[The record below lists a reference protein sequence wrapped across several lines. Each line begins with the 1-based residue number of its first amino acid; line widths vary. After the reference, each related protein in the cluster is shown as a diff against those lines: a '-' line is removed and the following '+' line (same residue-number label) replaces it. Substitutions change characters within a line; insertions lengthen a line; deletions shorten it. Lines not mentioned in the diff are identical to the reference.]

1 MYFTKSILA
10 SSIMLAISGTA
21 LAADWEAPKL
31 EFNGSNQ
38 TEMESAY
45 TKFVYN
51 SAGLPSGLEE
61 LASDGTGYI
70 TSPDLTN
77 GGSVNYGGAPVFLQT
92 NEQQKRVTNKGKIW
106 VVGAEQGAVVAEAM
120 GTTGTAGEL
129 LNEGTIYL
137 DGKNNA
143 QANSRI
149 KGISVI
155 NGIAHNDG
163 DIVVK
168 GNAVAMIDNSA
179 QGSEWSKELLNTG
192 TITII
197 DSGVGIS
204 YRKESANTSVKNIG
218 TILVNGKNSIGI
230 LVYNDGKGEAGNG
243 KTVINSG
250 VISASEG
257 SYAIVDLSE
266 KTSFT
271 FTEKSNVDGLI
282 KVNETTT
289 LTYENN
295 TDVLT
300 LADEVGTVNSTKGSN
315 LSIELGTES
324 GLSIGKLNTD
334 KDSNTTFNLSHLG
347 STEDKILTIDQIEGD
362 VSVGYTSAVSDE
374 LAAGADQ
381 ANLFN
386 GLDLGDYNLDKV
398 HVSNDGSAWGSDA
411 IYYKDGTVQILQENT
426 LLSSATDLAITNAL
440 MWRSQLSNLTDRMGT
455 LRTMPETAGAWA
467 RYNGGR
473 LDGRGI
479 QHDYNTV
486 EVGFDK
492 AISNN
497 VMLGISFDYTK
508 GDTDLDA
515 GTSDNNTYTLG
526 LYGSY
531 FNEAGC
537 FLDAMLKVGRID
549 SDYDLNNGIQEK
561 GDYMLTGTIV
571 GIETGHRWNI
581 QNYFIEPQVQ
591 LTYSYLRPENY
602 NTNLREVK
610 FDDMKSLIA
619 RVGIMGGMKFAEDR
633 GSAYVKASYNH
644 DFLGDIE
651 GNYSGFT
658 AAGDAVRV
666 NIDDELDDNW
676 GEVSLGASYQVTDSV
691 NTFVDV
697 GTGFGG
703 DIDQKWRVNLG
714 ARYIF

>member
-1 MYFTKSILA
+1 MNFHKNIISIAVLSA
-10 SSIMLAISGTA
+10 VSSIAVAS
-21 LAADWEAPKL
+21 EAMPSIPDSFDA
-31 EFNGSNQ
+31 EVVQ
-38 TEMESAY
+38 T
-45 TKFVYN
+45 
-51 SAGLPSGLEE
+51 
-61 LASDGTGYI
+61 
-70 TSPDLTN
+70 DLTN
-77 GGSVNYGGAPVFLQT
+77 QHYDGLTFEQGKVGVVKPTLNDAGGSPSFIYSQASQEGNNLGT
-92 NEQQKRVTNKGKIW
+92 IW
-106 VVGAEQGAVVAEAM
+106 VLAGDLGEDGEYGKYATGMLANGEGAKA
-120 GTTGTAGEL
+120 
-129 LNEGTIYL
+129 I
-137 DGKNNA
+137 
-143 QANSRI
+143 
-149 KGISVI
+149 
-155 NGIAHNDG
+155 
-163 DIVVK
+163 
-168 GNAVAMIDNSA
+168 
-179 QGSEWSKELLNTG
+179 NTG
-192 TITII
+192 TIYVKANTGPFNKEAAKAMASDNKGSLVNNGTII
-197 DSGVGIS
+197 VDGATAMALTTKADGQTIQNNNQIIVKSGYGITVNINDKTGDAKSVTVGNNGTIVTEKGAVAAQFNSSFNDGTFTNSGSILGEGISINASSASNFTLKLKDNSHIEGSILLASDSTIYANELTNKEAININRAGTIKVDDSDLIIKNTSPYNTLKIGTVDADASSSVNFSFDKLGSESKKLLEVDNVTGDGSVGIE
-204 YRKESANTSVKNIG
+204 YT
-218 TILVNGKNSIGI
+218 
-230 LVYNDGKGEAGNG
+230 
-243 KTVINSG
+243 
-250 VISASEG
+250 AS
-257 SYAIVDLSE
+257 
-266 KTSFT
+266 
-271 FTEKSNVDGLI
+271 
-282 KVNETTT
+282 
-289 LTYENN
+289 
-295 TDVLT
+295 
-300 LADEVGTVNSTKGSN
+300 
-315 LSIELGTES
+315 
-324 GLSIGKLNTD
+324 
-334 KDSNTTFNLSHLG
+334 
-347 STEDKILTIDQIEGD
+347 
-362 VSVGYTSAVSDE
+362 VSDA
-374 LAAGADQ
+374 LAAGADK
-381 ANLFN
+381 NDLFA
-386 GLDLGDYNLDKV
+386 GIKLGQDGEPETVY
-398 HVSNDGSAWGSDA
+398 VSNDGSAWGSSGYYTKDKETGA
-411 IYYKDGTVQILQENT
+411 ISEQLTGTNT

-619 RVGIMGGMKFAEDR
+619 RVGIMGGVKFAEDR

-714 ARYIF
+714 ARYVF

>member
-1 MYFTKSILA
+1 MYLNKTILLTSILMSFGSLSYA
-10 SSIMLAISGTA
+10 QTA
-21 LAADWEAPKL
+21 TWIEPDAGIIVKPENMDGVPNPVEDSLSTNDKGEL
-31 EFNGSNQ
+31 VFNGERALDTTGSKGVGVLLARDGQ
-38 TEMESAY
+38 T
-45 TKFVYN
+45 V
-51 SAGLPSGLEE
+51 
-61 LASDGTGYI
+61 
-70 TSPDLTN
+70 
-77 GGSVNYGGAPVFLQT
+77 VN
-92 NEQQKRVTNKGKIW
+92 EGKIW
-106 VVGAEQGAVVAEAM
+106 VIGDGNGDGMSNAYSATATLINRGTIFVDGNDTDNNKGMTVNPGGSAINEASIIVKDSASGMTDASGDKAKSLVNKGDIFVIGDGVGLNLRKNAAEGATVN
-120 GTTGTAGEL
+120 
-129 LNEGTIYL
+129 NEGSILVSGSGTGVSIEWSAS
-137 DGKNNA
+137 NA
-143 QANSRI
+143 QNSFT
-149 KGISVI
+149 
-155 NGIAHNDG
+155 
-163 DIVVK
+163 
-168 GNAVAMIDNSA
+168 
-179 QGSEWSKELLNTG
+179 NTG
-192 TITII
+192 TIIANGQ
-197 DSGVGIS
+197 DSVALKDA
-204 YRKESANTSVKNIG
+204 YSANITL
-218 TILVNGKNSIGI
+218 T
-230 LVYNDGKGEAGNG
+230 GESH
-243 KTVINSG
+243 I
-250 VISASEG
+250 EG
-257 SYAIVDLSE
+257 LVDL
-266 KTSFT
+266 
-271 FTEKSNVDGLI
+271 G
-282 KVNETTT
+282 
-289 LTYENN
+289 
-295 TDVLT
+295 
-300 LADEVGTVNSTKGSN
+300 
-315 LSIELGTES
+315 
-324 GLSIGKLNTD
+324 
-334 KDSNTTFNLSHLG
+334 SNTTHNVKELTNAEELQLKDGAGNVSISGNSSMTFKNAEEKTLKFKSINTDSTSSTNFEFNYLG
-347 STEDKILTIDQIEGD
+347 NEEDKVLEIGTVSGD
-362 VSVGYTSAVSDE
+362 GSFSVGYTAEVADE

-381 ANLFN
+381 ADLFN

-411 IYYKDGTVQILQENT
+411 IYYKDGTVQVLQENT

-455 LRTMPETAGAWA
+455 LRTMPETVGAWA

-486 EVGFDK
+486 EVGFDR

-531 FNEAGC
+531 FNESGC

-549 SDYDLNNGIQEK
+549 TDYDLNNGISEK
-561 GDYMLTGTIV
+561 SDYMLTGTIV

-651 GNYSGFT
+651 GNYSGVT
-658 AAGDAVRV
+658 AAGNAVRV
-666 NIDDELDDNW
+666 NVDDELDDNW

-714 ARYIF
+714 ARYVF

>member
-1 MYFTKSILA
+1 MHLNKSVLASALILA
-10 SSIMLAISGTA
+10 FSSPSFAQGYV
-21 LAADWEAPKL
+21 WEDIPSSDYSDTLLVNEDNVGNLVVK
-31 EFNGSNQ
+31 
-38 TEMESAY
+38 
-45 TKFVYN
+45 
-51 SAGLPSGLEE
+51 SAGNKQHNYAL
-61 LASDGTGYI
+61 YV
-70 TSPDLTN
+70 N
-77 GGSVNYGGAPVFLQT
+77 GA
-92 NEQQKRVTNKGKIW
+92 EQENKNTGKIW
-106 VVGAEQGAVVAEAM
+106 AIGHIESSNNGYAYGMFANNSSVAINEGSIFVNSEKVSGYTAPRDVAKGMAVSN
-120 GTTGTAGEL
+120 GGTA
-129 LNEGTIYL
+129 T
-137 DGKNNA
+137 NNA
-143 QANSRI
+143 LIYVKSGAGMYDQREGAASTMHNADDGVIVADGNQSYGIVYGGLKDTKVTNS
-149 KGISVI
+149 
-155 NGIAHNDG
+155 
-163 DIVVK
+163 
-168 GNAVAMIDNSA
+168 
-179 QGSEWSKELLNTG
+179 G
-192 TITII
+192 TITAKNKGTAVYITNEF
-197 DSGVGIS
+197 DNFD
-204 YRKESANTSVKNIG
+204 KEN
-218 TILVNGKNSIGI
+218 
-230 LVYNDGKGEAGNG
+230 GNG
-243 KTVINSG
+243 KFFVNTSNIIADSTSTAIYVASTAKAVTVNLSG
-250 VISASEG
+250 ASHIEGKVTLQKDTNLVIEELDNAETISLNR
-257 SYAIVDLSE
+257 YAGNISVTDSDV
-266 KTSFT
+266 T
-271 FTEKSNVDGLI
+271 FTQASDSTLEIASVETKGNGNVTFSFDKLGSADDPNLKIGSVGESNVAYNYSS
-282 KVNETTT
+282 K
-289 LTYENN
+289 
-295 TDVLT
+295 
-300 LADEVGTVNSTKGSN
+300 
-315 LSIELGTES
+315 
-324 GLSIGKLNTD
+324 
-334 KDSNTTFNLSHLG
+334 
-347 STEDKILTIDQIEGD
+347 
-362 VSVGYTSAVSDE
+362 VSDE
-374 LAAGADQ
+374 VYADQ
-381 ANLFN
+381 SKVQDLFN
-386 GLDLGDYNLDKV
+386 GILIGEDTHPDSVHTDQGAWAAETIYNA
-398 HVSNDGSAWGSDA
+398 DGSKQVLG
-411 IYYKDGTVQILQENT
+411 ENN

-467 RYNGGR
+467 RYNDGR

-497 VMLGISFDYTK
+497 IMLGISFDYTK

-531 FNEAGC
+531 FNESGC

-549 SDYDLNNGIQEK
+549 TDYDLNNGISEK

-651 GNYSGFT
+651 GNYSGVT
-658 AAGDAVRV
+658 AAGNAVRV
-666 NIDDELDDNW
+666 NVDDELDDNW

-714 ARYIF
+714 ARYVF

>member
-1 MYFTKSILA
+1 MHLHKTILLSSILLSFGSLA
-10 SSIMLAISGTA
+10 SAQTPIWVDPTEEVESLKPEDTAGQHNPIKSDLIEENGESIYRGEFALDTTGSVGVGVLKGNQGQTVVNEGNIWVIGTG
-21 LAADWEAPKL
+21 
-31 EFNGSNQ
+31 NGDGMSNQ
-38 TEMESAY
+38 TGQES
-45 TKFVYN
+45 KMIN
-51 SAGLPSGLEE
+51 
-61 LASDGTGYI
+61 
-70 TSPDLTN
+70 
-77 GGSVNYGGAPVFLQT
+77 
-92 NEQQKRVTNKGKIW
+92 R
-106 VVGAEQGAVVAEAM
+106 
-120 GTTGTAGEL
+120 
-129 LNEGTIYL
+129 GTIYV
-137 DGKNNA
+137 DGSSADKN
-143 QANSRI
+143 
-149 KGISVI
+149 KGMTVNPGGEAI
-155 NGIAHNDG
+155 NENL
-163 DIVVK
+163 IVVK
-168 GNAVAMIDNSA
+168 NDASGMIDASGDGNKSMIN
-179 QGSEWSKELLNTG
+179 KG
-192 TITII
+192 TIAVVG
-197 DSGVGIS
+197 DGVGIN
-204 YRKESANTSVKNIG
+204 YRKGVSGEVLVANEKEIIVTGSGIGVKIGEDLRTSSLESQIFTNSGSIIATGEDSKAIQDSTIDNKGNSTVRLIGNSHVEGKVDLGDNTTLEITGLNNKESLELADGAGNVSISDNSSMTFKNAEEQTLKFKSINTDSTSSTNFEFNYLGNEKDKVLEIG
-218 TILVNGKNSIGI
+218 TVTG
-230 LVYNDGKGEAGNG
+230 
-243 KTVINSG
+243 
-250 VISASEG
+250 EG
-257 SYAIVDLSE
+257 S
-266 KTSFT
+266 
-271 FTEKSNVDGLI
+271 
-282 KVNETTT
+282 
-289 LTYENN
+289 
-295 TDVLT
+295 
-300 LADEVGTVNSTKGSN
+300 
-315 LSIELGTES
+315 
-324 GLSIGKLNTD
+324 
-334 KDSNTTFNLSHLG
+334 FN
-347 STEDKILTIDQIEGD
+347 
-362 VSVGYTSAVSDE
+362 VGYTAEVADE

-381 ANLFN
+381 ADLFN
-386 GLDLGDYNLDKV
+386 GLNLGDYNLDKV

-411 IYYKDGTVQILQENT
+411 IYYKDGTVQILQENA

-531 FNEAGC
+531 FNESGC

-549 SDYDLNNGIQEK
+549 TDYDLNNGISEK

-651 GNYSGFT
+651 GNYSGVT
-658 AAGDAVRV
+658 AAGNAVRV
-666 NIDDELDDNW
+666 NVDDELDDNW

>member
-1 MYFTKSILA
+1 MYLQKTILA
-10 SSIMLAISGTA
+10 SAILIALSGVTHA
-21 LAADWEAPKL
+21 TEYQWEDIPQNDFQETGLINENNTSNLVMQAGANERKVGLTVDSGSYENSGKIWVIGHL
-31 EFNGSNQ
+31 EGGKNGK
-38 TEMESAY
+38 A
-45 TKFVYN
+45 F
-51 SAGLPSGLEE
+51 GLYASG
-61 LASDGTGYI
+61 SDST
-70 TSPDLTN
+70 
-77 GGSVNYGGAPVFLQT
+77 
-92 NEQQKRVTNKGKIW
+92 VTNKGAIF
-106 VVGAEQGAVVAEAM
+106 VDTQGSSWNPPRDTSKGIAV
-120 GTTGTAGEL
+120 
-129 LNEGTIYL
+129 
-137 DGKNNA
+137 NNA
-143 QANSRI
+143 GR
-149 KGISVI
+149 G
-155 NGIAHNDG
+155 
-163 DIVVK
+163 
-168 GNAVAMIDNSA
+168 
-179 QGSEWSKELLNTG
+179 
-192 TITII
+192 
-197 DSGVGIS
+197 
-204 YRKESANTSVKNIG
+204 
-218 TILVNGKNSIGI
+218 
-230 LVYNDGKGEAGNG
+230 
-243 KTVINSG
+243 INSG
-250 VISASEG
+250 LIYVKSGAGLYDQRDGAATYMENAVDGTIVADGNRSYGIVYGGLKDSKAKNHGTVIAKNGGTAIYISSEFSNMGDSGDGKTFENTSNIVADSTSTAINVTSWAKDVTVKLSDASHIEG
-257 SYAIVDLSE
+257 KVTLQKDTNLVIEELDNAETISLNRYAGNISVTDSDV
-266 KTSFT
+266 T
-271 FTEKSNVDGLI
+271 FTQASNSTLEIASVETKGNGNVTFSFDKLGSADDLNLKIGSVGESNVAYNYSS
-282 KVNETTT
+282 K
-289 LTYENN
+289 
-295 TDVLT
+295 
-300 LADEVGTVNSTKGSN
+300 
-315 LSIELGTES
+315 
-324 GLSIGKLNTD
+324 
-334 KDSNTTFNLSHLG
+334 
-347 STEDKILTIDQIEGD
+347 
-362 VSVGYTSAVSDE
+362 VSDE
-374 LAAGADQ
+374 VYADQ
-381 ANLFN
+381 SKVQDLFN
-386 GLDLGDYNLDKV
+386 GILIGEDTHPDSVHTDQGAWAAETIYNA
-398 HVSNDGSAWGSDA
+398 DGSKQVLG
-411 IYYKDGTVQILQENT
+411 ENN

-531 FNEAGC
+531 FNESGC

-549 SDYDLNNGIQEK
+549 TDYDLNNGISEK
-561 GDYMLTGTIV
+561 GDYMLSGTIV

-651 GNYSGFT
+651 GNYSGVT
-658 AAGDAVRV
+658 AAGNAIRV
-666 NIDDELDDNW
+666 NVDDELDDNW

-714 ARYIF
+714 ARYVF

>member
-1 MYFTKSILA
+1 MHLNKTVLATAILLATSVCSAAEFPMMPTDFDEEVYRESYPNDPSSWSGVDWDKVGFVASGEAIDKGYKAASFLSTNSGELVTNNGTIWAVADNKSNTGYGKYV
-10 SSIMLAISGTA
+10 MAISASAGREGVNGKSGFIYVK
-21 LAADWEAPKL
+21 AD
-31 EFNGSNQ
+31 NGSLNFEAAKAMDA
-38 TEMESAY
+38 TANEGNA
-45 TKFVYN
+45 TK
-51 SAGLPSGLEE
+51 
-61 LASDGTGYI
+61 I
-70 TSPDLTN
+70 
-77 GGSVNYGGAPVFLQT
+77 
-92 NEQQKRVTNKGKIW
+92 TNKGEIF
-106 VVGAEQGAVVAEAM
+106 VEGA
-120 GTTGTAGEL
+120 TGMLSTSNKAGSKSSL
-129 LNEGTIYL
+129 KNEGTI
-137 DGKNNA
+137 
-143 QANSRI
+143 
-149 KGISVI
+149 
-155 NGIAHNDG
+155 
-163 DIVVK
+163 
-168 GNAVAMIDNSA
+168 
-179 QGSEWSKELLNTG
+179 
-192 TITII
+192 
-197 DSGVGIS
+197 
-204 YRKESANTSVKNIG
+204 
-218 TILVNGKNSIGI
+218 
-230 LVYNDGKGEAGNG
+230 
-243 KTVINSG
+243 TVINSG
-250 VISASEG
+250 FGISLGNSDASSVEVVNSGTILASGKNAFGISASDSFNG
-257 SYAIVDLSE
+257 AVVNSGTIIASDGATAISSGRWNQNEEFDL
-266 KTSFT
+266 
-271 FTEKSNVDGLI
+271 
-282 KVNETTT
+282 T
-289 LTYENN
+289 LTGNSHVVGDIHLGDNSDLTITDLNN
-295 TDVLT
+295 NEEIT
-300 LADEVGTVNSTKGSN
+300 LKGSVRDVHVSN
-315 LSIELGTES
+315 SDLTISSTNEDSTLSIKSVTVIE
-324 GLSIGKLNTD
+324 D
-334 KDSNTTFNLSHLG
+334 ANTTFAFNSIG
-347 STEDKILTIDQIEGD
+347 SSEQKLIKIGTVTGD
-362 VSVGYTSAVSDE
+362 IGVEYSSLVADE

-381 ANLFN
+381 ADLFN
-386 GLDLGDYNLDKV
+386 GLDLGDYDLDKV

-531 FNEAGC
+531 FNESGC

-549 SDYDLNNGIQEK
+549 TDYDLNNGISEK

-619 RVGIMGGMKFAEDR
+619 RVGIMSGMKFAEDR

-651 GNYSGFT
+651 GNYSGVT
-658 AAGDAVRV
+658 AAGNAVRV

-697 GTGFGG
+697 GTSFGG

-714 ARYIF
+714 ARYVF

>member
-1 MYFTKSILA
+1 MHLVKSALTL
-10 SSIMLAISGTA
+10 S
-21 LAADWEAPKL
+21 LAAVFCSTAYAENY
-31 EFNGSNQ
+31 EFI
-38 TEMESAY
+38 Y
-45 TKFVYN
+45 
-51 SAGLPSGLEE
+51 
-61 LASDGTGYI
+61 DGTGSVGYF
-70 TSPDLTN
+70 TN
-77 GGSVNYGGAPVFLQT
+77 GENLGENDTAFVAATIENGAVGFIKVGDATTTATNYGSITVQGLSKEEGYTKYATGMIVQNGT
-92 NEQQKRVTNKGKIW
+92 VINEGKITVTADSSW
-106 VVGAEQGAVVAEAM
+106 NGEAAKAI
-120 GTTGTAGEL
+120 GVDQQGTAINNGTIIATNASGMVLSSAADGQKITNGKTGVINVSGSWAYGISIHREKGSDNGASL
-129 LNEGTIYL
+129 TVNNEGTIIAT
-137 DGKNNA
+137 DGA
-143 QANSRI
+143 I
-149 KGISVI
+149 GVI
-155 NGIAHNDG
+155 VDSTGDNGTF
-163 DIVVK
+163 
-168 GNAVAMIDNSA
+168 S
-179 QGSEWSKELLNTG
+179 
-192 TITII
+192 
-197 DSGVGIS
+197 
-204 YRKESANTSVKNIG
+204 
-218 TILVNGKNSIGI
+218 
-230 LVYNDGKGEAGNG
+230 
-243 KTVINSG
+243 NSG
-250 VISASEG
+250 LIQSESTAISISASNFMLELSGDSHIEG
-257 SYAIVDLSE
+257 NILLATDSTIHADKLNKQETIRINKAGTIDADGSDLIVKSSYPS
-266 KTSFT
+266 S
-271 FTEKSNVDGLI
+271 
-282 KVNETTT
+282 T
-289 LTYENN
+289 LK
-295 TDVLT
+295 
-300 LADEVGTVNSTKGSN
+300 VGTVDADASSSVNFSF
-315 LSIELGTES
+315 
-324 GLSIGKLNTD
+324 D
-334 KDSNTTFNLSHLG
+334 KLG
-347 STEDKILTIDQIEGD
+347 SESKKLLEVENVTGD
-362 VSVGYTSAVSDE
+362 GSVGVEYTASVSDA
-374 LAAGADQ
+374 LAAGADK
-381 ANLFN
+381 NDLFA
-386 GLDLGDYNLDKV
+386 GIKLGAEGEPDTVY
-398 HVSNDGSAWGSDA
+398 VSNDGSAWGNSGYYTKDKETGA
-411 IYYKDGTVQILQENT
+411 ISEQLTGTNT

-531 FNEAGC
+531 FNESGC

-549 SDYDLNNGIQEK
+549 TDYDLNNGISEK

-651 GNYSGFT
+651 GNYSGVT
-658 AAGDAVRV
+658 AAGNAVRV
-666 NIDDELDDNW
+666 NVDDELDDNW

-714 ARYIF
+714 ARYVF